1 MIGFEYIYNTPS
13 EILKEILVFSEAGY
27 IEYSIIA
34 GIFFVFLLFIYYIIP
49 YFRVMWGQ
57 MVADKKKREKRDFI
71 NRIAMQKNIEE
82 EIEKELDI

>member
-49 YFRVMWGQ
+49 YFRVM
-57 MVADKKKREKRDFI
+57 
-71 NRIAMQKNIEE
+71 
-82 EIEKELDI
+82 